1 MNILV
6 TYDYGESFIK
16 TVGEMGYTVTY
27 KAEKNLLDE
36 DLKGI
41 DILICYNPFRRLS
54 AAAYEDLSHIIL
66 SSTGID
72 QLPEAIRRS
81 ERIKVTHNR
90 HGYATPIGE
99 WIVMMLLVGFKRL
112 NRLYDQSLERRW
124 KLSTDAL
131 ELTDKRVLFLGTGNI
146 AVQAV
151 QRLKPFGI
159 QPIGLNRSGRSSEHF
174 AEIHR
179 VDQLVNVIGTADAVV
194 VCLPQTA
201 ETHCLVNAQA
211 IAAMKD
217 DAVLINISRG
227 AVIDESALTKAL
239 ANGKF
244 RFCALDVVS
253 AEPLAADSP
262 LWQFEQLF
270 ITPHNSWVSEY
281 RNARRLNYIME
292 NLRRIKDGSALLYA
306 VDPKRGY

>member
-6 TYDYGESFIK
+6 TYDYGEAFLSAVHK
-16 TVGEMGYTVTY
+16 MGFELKY
-27 KAEKNLLDE
+27 KPEKDLLDD

-54 AAAYEDLSHIIL
+54 DAAYCDLSHIIL

-72 QLPEAIRRS
+72 QLPAAIRRS
-81 ERIKVTHNR
+81 EKISVVHNR
-90 HGYATPIGE
+90 HGYAAPIGE

-112 NRLYDQSLERRW
+112 DRLYEQSLARRW
-124 KLSTDAL
+124 RMSTDVM
-131 ELTDKRVLFLGTGNI
+131 ELTAKRILFLGSGNI
-146 AVQAV
+146 AAQAV
-151 QRLKPFGI
+151 QRLKPFGVTA
-159 QPIGLNRSGRSSEHF
+159 IGINRSGRAVEHF
-174 AEIHR
+174 DEVYAVDRLAE
-179 VDQLVNVIGTADAVV
+179 LVGTADAVV

-201 ETHCLVNAQA
+201 QTDCLVDSKV

-227 AVIDESALTKAL
+227 SVIDEGALSKAL
-239 ANGKF
+239 ADGKF
-244 RFCALDVVS
+244 RFCALDVVG

-281 RNARRLNYIME
+281 RNERRLNYIME